1 MTPDVEAVL
10 AELDGHRIQFTVL
23 CRSLTE
29 DQLQRP
35 VPQSTW
41 LVRDFIAHL
50 ATIDGPV
57 GEMFASVHAGADPGI
72 RSSDGER
79 WDVDRWNEDRVQE
92 RRELS
97 VDDLLMQAAVER
109 TKLRSQLG
117 ALTDEDLDKKIKFQG
132 DAHRPASEIGLRSYL
147 RGWCKHD
154 VMHAVDMLRAMPER
168 MTPRLEHWLDDP
180 VVQMYQKAMNEG
192 AS

>member
-23 CRSLTE
+23 CRSLSE
-29 DQLQRP
+29 EQLQRS

-41 LVRDFIAHL
+41 LVRDYIAHL

-57 GEMFASVHAGADPGI
+57 GEMFATVHEGRDPGT
-72 RSSDGER
+72 RTADGER

-92 RRELS
+92 RRELG

-109 TKLRSQLG
+109 TKLRNQLA
-117 ALTDEDLDKKIKFQG
+117 ALTEADLNKKIKFQG
-132 DAHRPASEIGLRSYL
+132 DARRPAAEIELRSYL

-154 VMHAVDMLRAMPER
+154 VMHAVDMMRALPER

-180 VVQMYQKAMNEG
+180 VVAMYQKAMNGG